1 MFIIRSRNKAFT
13 RQERQEYGMKIAI
26 VTGASSGMG
35 REAVI
40 QLADRFGGGLGEIWA
55 VARRADRL
63 EELRG
68 QVPVTLRILPLDLQ
82 KPEALEELS
91 WQLKQQK
98 PDVKILVNAAGYG
111 KTGTVGS
118 IAGEEET
125 GMVRLNCEALC
136 GVTSAVLP
144 YMSRESRI
152 IQFASAAAFLPQP
165 GFAVYAATKAFVL
178 SYSQAL
184 NSELKPRG
192 ITVTAVCPGPV
203 ATEFFQVASPS
214 GMLPLYKR
222 LSMAR
227 PEKVV
232 KLAVRDSMMGKTISV
247 YGPLMKAF
255 FLLCRLVPHRF
266 LLGVME
272 AWNIPSTNREKN
284 EKTND
289 EGAKRSNENKQR

>member
-1 MFIIRSRNKAFT
+1 
-13 RQERQEYGMKIAI
+13 
-26 VTGASSGMG
+26 MG
-35 REAVI
+35 SV
-40 QLADRFGGGLGEIWA
+40 
-55 VARRADRL
+55 
-63 EELRG
+63 
-68 QVPVTLRILPLDLQ
+68 
-82 KPEALEELS
+82 
-91 WQLKQQK
+91 
-98 PDVKILVNAAGYG
+98 
-111 KTGTVGS
+111 
-118 IAGEEET
+118 AGEEET

-165 GFAVYAATKAFVL
+165 GFAVYAATKSFVL

-184 NSELKPRG
+184 NSELKPQG

-222 LSMAR
+222 LSMAK

-255 FLLCRLVPHRF
+255 FLLCRLVPHR
-266 LLGVME
+266 LLLKVME
-272 AWNIPSTNREKN
+272 AWNSPSEIRGRN
-284 EKTND
+284 ENTKD
-289 EGAKRSNENKQR
+289 EGEQRRNENQQR

>member
-1 MFIIRSRNKAFT
+1 
-13 RQERQEYGMKIAI
+13 
-26 VTGASSGMG
+26 
-35 REAVI
+35 
-40 QLADRFGGGLGEIWA
+40 
-55 VARRADRL
+55 
-63 EELRG
+63 
-68 QVPVTLRILPLDLQ
+68 
-82 KPEALEELS
+82 
-91 WQLKQQK
+91 
-98 PDVKILVNAAGYG
+98 
-111 KTGTVGS
+111 
-118 IAGEEET
+118 
-125 GMVRLNCEALC
+125 MVRLNCEALC

-214 GMLPLYKR
+214 GILPLYKR

-232 KLAVRDSMMGKTISV
+232 GKTISV

-272 AWNIPSTNREKN
+272 AWNIPSANREKN

-289 EGAKRSNENKQR
+289 EGAKHSNENKQR

>member
-1 MFIIRSRNKAFT
+1 
-13 RQERQEYGMKIAI
+13 MKIAI

-55 VARRADRL
+55 VARKADRL
-63 EELRG
+63 EELRS
-68 QVPVTLRILPLDLQ
+68 QVPVPLRILPLDLQ
-82 KPEALEELS
+82 KPDALEQLG

-272 AWNIPSTNREKN
+272 AWNIPSANREKN
-284 EKTND
+284 EK
-289 EGAKRSNENKQR
+289 NER